1 MQRLIFLCLVKLI
14 KKRYIKK
21 KGEIIMSK
29 NRASDSNDSIQQQI
43 NKKQN
48 EKDMEKAP
56 GFGDKK
62 LEGPNKPSV

>member
-1 MQRLIFLCLVKLI
+1 MQRLIFHCLGKLI
-14 KKRYIKK
+14 KNRYIKK

>member
-1 MQRLIFLCLVKLI
+1 MQRLIFLYLGKLRR
-14 KKRYIKK
+14 KRYIKK
-21 KGEIIMSK
+21 KGEIIMNK
-29 NRASDSNDSIQQQI
+29 NRTTDRNDSTQQQI
-43 NKKQN
+43 NKQQN

>member
-1 MQRLIFLCLVKLI
+1 MQRLIFLCLGKLI
-14 KKRYIKK
+14 RNRYIKK

>member
-1 MQRLIFLCLVKLI
+1 
-14 KKRYIKK
+14 
-21 KGEIIMSK
+21 MSK

>member
-1 MQRLIFLCLVKLI
+1 MN
-14 KKRYIKK
+14 
-21 KGEIIMSK
+21 K
-29 NRASDSNDSIQQQI
+29 NRTSDRNDSIQQQM

>member
-1 MQRLIFLCLVKLI
+1 MQRLIFLYLGKLI
-14 KKRYIKK
+14 RKRYIKK
-21 KGEIIMSK
+21 KGEVIMNK
-29 NRASDSNDSIQQQI
+29 NRTSDRNDSMQQQS
-43 NKKQN
+43 NKQQN